1 MQLFGVRGVAFAAW
15 TLAAFAL
22 AAFALAAFAG
32 ALIRRSE

>member
-22 AAFALAAFAG
+22 AAFAG
-32 ALIRRSE
+32 ALVRRSE